1 MMKKLI
7 QIFAI
12 MSIVLMVQS
21 CDPNTNK
28 PEPERV
34 YSSIYGTITD
44 AETGDP
50 IPNAKITT
58 HPYTDGSDD
67 VICVPPAPHHTDSL
81 GRYEITVNLGKRYIS
96 ASVSHYEDT
105 YYYDDIQSVIVD
117 IVDATPVEMNFRFKK
132 EYFQ

>member
-1 MMKKLI
+1 MT
-7 QIFAI
+7 A
-12 MSIVLMVQS
+12 
-21 CDPNTNK
+21 P
-28 PEPERV
+28 V
-34 YSSIYGTITD
+34 YFVTYFIISFKNALTTAELLTFSSIYGTITD

-67 VICVPPAPHHTDSL
+67 VICVPPAPHYTDSL